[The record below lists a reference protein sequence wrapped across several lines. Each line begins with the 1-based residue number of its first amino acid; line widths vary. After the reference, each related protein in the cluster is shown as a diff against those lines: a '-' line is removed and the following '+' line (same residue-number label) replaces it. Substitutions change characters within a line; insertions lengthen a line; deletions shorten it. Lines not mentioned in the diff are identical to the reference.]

1 MYLNNLTTDDAN
13 NHNIYI
19 NHYEKV
25 VFHKLDLVNRCSK
38 LPHLF
43 MAITTDLS
51 VATNYFITKAPFT
64 YFNEEVIFLDYGNI
78 NYRGRMQDDL
88 IIITLISLNVTDCYF
103 YAVDFI
109 SISVDFLRVAE
120 DVIDRLL
127 VKRIL

>member
-1 MYLNNLTTDDAN
+1 
-13 NHNIYI
+13 
-19 NHYEKV
+19 
-25 VFHKLDLVNRCSK
+25 
-38 LPHLF
+38 

-127 VKRIL
+127 VKRILWVEVIKDFQKDDSINAKIQTNWIGFFAIEIKERIFIKLS